1 MTPLAKAAGRFSETA
16 IDDEVVVMNLD
27 TGDFYS
33 LTGTARAIWT
43 LIDGTR
49 TRADVLAALAA
60 QYGGDTDADAMAAQL
75 DAFVGDLR
83 DAGLLA
89 GA

>member
-33 LTGTARAIWT
+33 LTGTARAIWD

-60 QYGGDTDADAMAAQL
+60 QYGGSADAMAAEL

-83 DAGLLA
+83 GAGLLA